1 MSGKHLGINLSES
14 HVEFTILSG
23 SVRVFQ
29 QSHVYQGKTDQDRKD
44 AVRQLI
50 DSHAQLSEDFEN
62 VTLAWSH
69 EQSTLVPAAV
79 FSETTPKDIFKLCF
93 GNAIDPSNVD
103 HNRIFELSVVNV
115 YAIPHWVKSLFVIK
129 YPQIIM
135 QHAGTHQIRKA
146 LHKEAFYTK
155 ATIVLNKDYFRITVV
170 KHNNL
175 EFYSSFEYQT
185 AEDIIYHLNFVLQQK
200 ELTNEQ
206 GIIEIGTNG
215 SVDRTIADQSLEGLA
230 KIQHLQKMKTE
241 YSDAYLTNSQLLCV

>member
-1 MSGKHLGINLSES
+1 MSGKHLGVNLSES

-23 SVRVFQ
+23 SVKVFH
-29 QSHVYQGKTDQDRKD
+29 QSETYQGKTDQDRKE
-44 AVRQLI
+44 AVRKLI
-50 DSHAQLSEDFEN
+50 DAHSQLSDDFEN

-69 EQSTLVPAAV
+69 EQSSLVPAAV

-93 GNAIDPSNVD
+93 GSAIDSSNVD

-146 LHKEAFYTK
+146 LHADAFYTK
-155 ATIVLNKDYFRITVV
+155 ATLVLNKDYFRITLV
-170 KHNNL
+170 KHNKL
-175 EFYSSFEYQT
+175 EFYSSFEYQS

-200 ELTNEQ
+200 ELLGEK
-206 GIIEIGTNG
+206 GMIEMGTNG
-215 SVDRTIADQSLEGLA
+215 SVDRKIIDEAIEGLG

-241 YSDAYLTNSQLLCV
+241 YSEAYLTNSQLLCV

>member
-14 HVEFTILSG
+14 NVEFSILSG
-23 SVRVFQ
+23 E
-29 QSHVYQGKTDQDRKD
+29 SHIFHHSEAYQGKTDQDRKE
-44 AVRQLI
+44 AVRKLI
-50 DSHAQLSEDFEN
+50 DSHPQLSGDFEN

-69 EQSTLVPAAV
+69 AQSTLVPAAV
-79 FSETTPKDIFKLCF
+79 FSETTPKEIFKLCF
-93 GNAIDPSNVD
+93 GNAIDASNVD

-146 LHKEAFYTK
+146 LHADAFYTK
-155 ATIVLNKDYFRITVV
+155 ASIVLNKEYFRITLV
-170 KHNNL
+170 KHNKL
-175 EFYSSFEYQT
+175 EFYSSFDYQT

-200 ELTNEQ
+200 ELLGEK

-215 SVDRTIADQSLEGLA
+215 EVDRKIVDDALTGLS
-230 KIQHLQKMKTE
+230 KIQHLDKMKKE
-241 YSDAYLTNSQLLCV
+241 YVEKYLTNSQLLCV

>member
-14 HVEFTILSG
+14 HVEFTVLSG
-23 SVRVFQ
+23 SVRNFHI
-29 QSHVYQGKTDQDRKD
+29 SETYQGKTDQDRKE
-44 AVRQLI
+44 AVRKIIETHSQLT
-50 DSHAQLSEDFEN
+50 DDFEN

-69 EQSTLVPAAV
+69 EQSSLVPAAV

-93 GNAIDPSNVD
+93 GSAIDASNVD

-146 LHKEAFYTK
+146 LNSDAFYTK
-155 ATIVLNKDYFRITVV
+155 ATLVLTQDYFRITLV
-170 KHNNL
+170 KHNKL

-200 ELTNEQ
+200 EMLGEK
-206 GIIEIGTNG
+206 GMIEIGTNG
-215 SVDRTIADQSLEGLA
+215 AVDRSVIDKTLEGLG
-230 KIQHLQKMKTE
+230 KIQHLNKMKSQYAE
-241 YSDAYLTNSQLLCV
+241 AYLTNSQLLCV

>member
-14 HVEFTILSG
+14 HVEFTVLSG
-23 SVRVFQ
+23 SVQLFHH
-29 QSHVYQGKTDQDRKD
+29 SETYQGKTDQDRKN
-44 AVRQLI
+44 AVRKLM
-50 DSHAQLSEDFEN
+50 DDHVQLSDDFEN

-69 EQSTLVPAAV
+69 AQSSLVPAAV

-93 GNAIDPSNVD
+93 GSTIDPSNVD

-115 YAIPHWVKSLFVIK
+115 YAIPHWVKSLLVIK

-146 LHKEAFYTK
+146 LHSDAFYTK
-155 ATIVLNKDYFRITVV
+155 ASIVLNKEYFRITLV
-170 KHNNL
+170 KHNKL

-200 ELTNEQ
+200 ELLNEK

-215 SVDRTIADQSLEGLA
+215 SVDRKIADEALKGLE
-230 KIQHLQKMKTE
+230 KIQHLDKMKKE
-241 YSDAYLTNSQLLCV
+241 FSKAFLTNSQLLCV